1 MVKHIEG
8 WKLTK
13 KIDKNHKIYVRSFPG
28 AKVKCMKD
36 YAKPCIRENDPD
48 HTYIHVGTN
57 ELNSELLPE
66 RIAKS
71 IVDLA
76 KNIKSE
82 KRSVSISGV
91 VPCNDDLSQKYFCV
105 RFGVYY
111 KGKPTHT
118 RKSS

>member
-13 KIDKNHKIYVRSFPG
+13 NTDKNHKIYVRSFAG
-28 AKVKCMKD
+28 AKVKCMKG

-48 HTYIHVGTN
+48 HVILHVATN

-71 IVDLA
+71 IVDVA

-82 KRSVSISGV
+82 KRSVSSA
-91 VPCNDDLSQKYFCV
+91 
-105 RFGVYY
+105 R
-111 KGKPTHT
+111 
-118 RKSS
+118 